1 MTSESTKILFVNT
14 DEEAFQVSK
23 CIAQVLAELPPV
35 ELFHASDATE
45 ALSVVE
51 REGVDVVVL
60 DNDLLDEKNL
70 FIDGLTGN
78 HPPILLQ
85 TEADNRNDLARRAR
99 KDKPITYI
107 PKPETIDG
115 IHQTLMLAAAI
126 GIRAKNVGAS
136 GGSLH

>member
-70 FIDGLTGN
+70 FIDGLVGN